1 LGDALRILQRGDA
14 DVMIAGGT
22 ESCIV
27 PLGVGGFCA
36 LKALSTRNDEPQKAS
51 RPFDRE
57 RTGFVMGE
65 GCGIVVLETL
75 EHARKRGAKIYA
87 EFAGYGA
94 SCDAYHITA
103 PDPEGYG
110 ASLAIKWAVK
120 DAKLNFEDVDYV
132 NAHGTSTKMNDA
144 VETAAI
150 KRLSGIMPG
159 RLW

>member
-1 LGDALRILQRGDA
+1 
-14 DVMIAGGT
+14 
-22 ESCIV
+22 
-27 PLGVGGFCA
+27 
-36 LKALSTRNDEPQKAS
+36 
-51 RPFDRE
+51 
-57 RTGFVMGE
+57 MGE

-120 DAKLNFEDVDYV
+120 DA
-132 NAHGTSTKMNDA
+132 
-144 VETAAI
+144 
-150 KRLSGIMPG
+150 
-159 RLW
+159 